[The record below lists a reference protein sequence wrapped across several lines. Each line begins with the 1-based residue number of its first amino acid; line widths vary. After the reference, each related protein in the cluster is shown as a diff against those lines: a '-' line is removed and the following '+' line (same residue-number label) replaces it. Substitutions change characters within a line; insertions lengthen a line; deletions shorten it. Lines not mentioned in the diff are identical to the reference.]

1 MEQYLK
7 QKAITIEKIL
17 ESTNLLDPAY
27 FVGQLELIEE
37 LLSICAH
44 KEEPYNDPGYYLSAD
59 DL

>member
-7 QKAITIEKIL
+7 QRLIEIEEIL

-37 LLSICAH
+37 LLSIYAH
-44 KEEPYNDPGYYLSAD
+44 KERSYDDPGYYLSAD

>member
-27 FVGQLELIEE
+27 YVGQLELIEE
-37 LLSICAH
+37 LLSIYAH
-44 KEEPYNDPGYYLSAD
+44 KEKSYDDLSAD